1 MNWKLVFSLALFGV
15 AMGVAAVLGF
25 YPPSVEWLLWL
36 IISLLCAWIVAKKV
50 AVKLFL
56 HGFMVG
62 LLDGL
67 AAPIITAIFFST
79 YLANNPSYAD
89 QAKQLPAGLDMR
101 TFGLILAPV
110 IGVVYGLVLGLF
122 AWLAGKVFKKPV
134 SQVPSV

>member
-1 MNWKLVFSLALFGV
+1 MNWKLVFALALFGV
-15 AMGVAAVLGF
+15 AMGIAAVLGF
-25 YPPSVEWLLWL
+25 YPSSLEWLLWL
-36 IISLLCAWIVAKKV
+36 IITLLSAWIIAKKV
-50 AVKLFL
+50 VAKLFL

-67 AAPIITAIFFST
+67 IAPIITAIFFSA

-110 IGVVYGLVLGLF
+110 IGVVYGLVLGFF
-122 AWLAGKVFKKPV
+122 AWLAGKIFKK
-134 SQVPSV
+134 QAPSSPSI

>member
-1 MNWKLVFSLALFGV
+1 MNWKLVFTLALFGV
-15 AMGVAAVLGF
+15 AMGIAAVLGF
-25 YPPSVEWLLWL
+25 YPPSLEWLLWL
-36 IISLLCAWIVAKKV
+36 IISLLCAWIIVKKA
-50 AVKLFL
+50 AVKPFL

-79 YLANNPSYAD
+79 YVANNPSYAD

-122 AWLAGKVFKKPV
+122 AWLAGKIFKKSAASPTV
-134 SQVPSV
+134 